1 MTSPTTL
8 FFMAVFFL
16 ESLAARLQN
25 GFMAAVLGWEWVRGL
40 ALPAGDMIVACL
52 LLSQLGLHAT
62 YPASGWMPCC
72 LSSTHEDCLLLPPWF
87 PLAQVGVSWFVLRLL
102 LGFLTISVLTTIPS
116 VIRNI
121 IASHM
126 EASQPPHTKGSWA
139 DPSRIFYRNFFLFQ
153 EMLVLSVPFLLF
165 MASTALFMSS
175 LCLHLWRMQDCQHGP
190 RDPSIRV
197 HTTALRS
204 LGFFLVFYTSYFLS
218 LIVAEMIMPLQ
229 LHWHWAWQV
238 VTYTGMYLHSVIL
251 LLNSPRLRRA
261 LKNGL
266 QGCRAIGCGVLDGGL
281 KSGASVGLSNPM

>member
-25 GFMAAVLGWEWVRGL
+25 GFMAAVLGWEWAGGL
-40 ALPAGDMIVACL
+40 ALPTGDMIVACL
-52 LLSQLGLHAT
+52 VLSQLGLH
-62 YPASGWMPCC
+62 
-72 LSSTHEDCLLLPPWF
+72 
-87 PLAQVGVSWFVLRLL
+87 GVSIINSFLITLDPRHKMHYIRIFWNFSNIPNFWLL

-126 EASQPPHTKGSWA
+126 EASQPPHTNGSWA

-190 RDPSIRV
+190 RDPSIRM

-204 LGFFLVFYTSYFLS
+204 LGFFLVF
-218 LIVAEMIMPLQ
+218 
-229 LHWHWAWQV
+229 
-238 VTYTGMYLHSVIL
+238 
-251 LLNSPRLRRA
+251 
-261 LKNGL
+261 
-266 QGCRAIGCGVLDGGL
+266 
-281 KSGASVGLSNPM
+281 